1 MFLPVVEPCSGGFC
15 YLFVTILIYFHNA
28 PAFGSSR
35 ILRTQ
40 IRWNDVEW
48 WLDWRITLL
57 RQDSLEVRIAASVF
71 EIDGVV
77 AGEILYDIEELV
89 AFSTLVMAQ
98 EGYAWCA
105 FRAQTQTSASYQYL
119 TPWRIGRHRVGRNA
133 IHFSIF
139 CHEKSTNI
147 NKRNKNP
154 RVHASAVR
162 LLQAHSP

>member
-1 MFLPVVEPCSGGFC
+1 MFWWLLLLICYYFDLFC
-15 YLFVTILIYFHNA
+15 LLVLSCLVHNA

-77 AGEILYDIEELV
+77 AREI
-89 AFSTLVMAQ
+89 
-98 EGYAWCA
+98 
-105 FRAQTQTSASYQYL
+105 
-119 TPWRIGRHRVGRNA
+119 P
-133 IHFSIF
+133 
-139 CHEKSTNI
+139 
-147 NKRNKNP
+147 
-154 RVHASAVR
+154 
-162 LLQAHSP
+162 

>member
-1 MFLPVVEPCSGGFC
+1 V
-15 YLFVTILIYFHNA
+15 HNA

-77 AGEILYDIEELV
+77 AREI
-89 AFSTLVMAQ
+89 
-98 EGYAWCA
+98 
-105 FRAQTQTSASYQYL
+105 
-119 TPWRIGRHRVGRNA
+119 P
-133 IHFSIF
+133 
-139 CHEKSTNI
+139 
-147 NKRNKNP
+147 
-154 RVHASAVR
+154 
-162 LLQAHSP
+162 